1 MKWNWGTGIATTYIV
16 FAAATSGFVVFAMNR
31 PVSLVRPDYY
41 AASLRQ
47 DEQMAARAR
56 AQQLGAAVSI
66 TAEARDVLTVR
77 VPMSAAT
84 PITGTVTMYRASDP
98 AADRTFTFAPDP
110 HGAQELVKVTKR
122 PDGTTKEERLCAVRF
137 VPLIGEEGWR
147 DD

>member
-84 PITGTVTMYRASDP
+84 PITGTVTLYRASDP

-110 HGAQELVKVTKR
+110 HGAQDLNVARLASGHWIVKLQWTA
-122 PDGTTKEERLCAVRF
+122 DGRGYYAEQAIVL
-137 VPLIGEEGWR
+137 P
-147 DD
+147 